1 MEILGIKKY
10 TPQITQF
17 NKMKAKTIFMA
28 TLAAA
33 VLTACN
39 NDENTVIDIG
49 ASQATFTAAIDG
61 QVNTRAYD
69 RTWEAG
75 DAIGISGIS
84 GGITYTNVQYIT
96 DSDGTS
102 GNFTVGTQGNE
113 IYYQDDN
120 SVTFTAY
127 YPWANLAADATTI
140 AADTRAQAS
149 QSDFDFLWSRQ
160 TGSKATTNVQ
170 FLFAHKM
177 AKLVLTIQKGDD
189 VSYQEVQDAVLSLR
203 GFKYNGTFNVTD
215 GTATATGDN
224 LTADWTFAGNSTET
238 GYNAPLSKD
247 DAAET
252 VSYTL
257 ILFPQEFSS
266 PLPITATLTGMQ
278 SFSATLD
285 FTAANVDAGD
295 TDAKNEWVAGRQ
307 YNLSVTLHKTDIT
320 VDGCTIQGWDEAN
333 GGNVNAD

>member
-1 MEILGIKKY
+1 MR
-10 TPQITQF
+10 
-17 NKMKAKTIFMA
+17 AKTILMA

-39 NDENTVIDIG
+39 NDENNVIDTG
-49 ASQATFTAAIDG
+49 SSQATFTAAIDG

-140 AADTRAQAS
+140 TADTRAQAS

-160 TGSKATTNVQ
+160 TGSKASPNVQ
-170 FLFAHKM
+170 FIFAHKM
-177 AKLVLTIQKGDD
+177 AKLVLTIRKGDG
-189 VSYQEVQDAVLSLR
+189 VSFQEVQDAVLSLG
-203 GFKYNGTFNVTD
+203 GFKYSGTFNVTD
-215 GTATATGDN
+215 GTTSTADDLATG
-224 LTADWTFAGNSTET
+224 WTFAGNTSET

>member
-1 MEILGIKKY
+1 
-10 TPQITQF
+10 
-17 NKMKAKTIFMA
+17 MKAKTIIMA
-28 TLAAA
+28 TLAAS
-33 VLTACN
+33 VLVACN
-39 NDENTVIDIG
+39 NDENNVIDTG
-49 ASQATFTAAIDG
+49 SSKATFTAAIDG

-69 RTWEAG
+69 QTWEAN
-75 DAIGISGIS
+75 DAIGISGTS
-84 GGITYTNVQYIT
+84 GSTVYTNVQYVT
-96 DSDGTS
+96 TGGDGD
-102 GNFTVGTQGNE
+102 FTVGTSGNE

-120 SVTFTAY
+120 TVTFTAY
-127 YPWANLAADATTI
+127 YPWNNLASGVTTI
-140 AADTRAQAS
+140 TADTRAQAS
-149 QSDFDFLWSRQ
+149 QSDFDFLWSQQ
-160 TGSKATTNVQ
+160 TGSKASTNVQ
-170 FLFAHKM
+170 FRFAHKM
-177 AKLVLTIQKGDD
+177 AKLVLTIQKGND
-189 VSYQEVQDAVLSLR
+189 VSYQEVQDAVLSLG
-203 GFKYNGTFNVTD
+203 GFKYSGTFNVTD
-215 GTATATGDN
+215 GTTSTADDLATG
-224 LTADWTFAGNSTET
+224 WTFAGNTSET
-238 GYNAPLSKD
+238 GYNAPFVPN
-247 DAAET
+247 ATAET

>member
-10 TPQITQF
+10 NPQITQF

-140 AADTRAQAS
+140 TADTRAQAS

-160 TGSKATTNVQ
+160 TGSKASPNVQ
-170 FLFAHKM
+170 FIFAHKM
-177 AKLVLTIQKGDD
+177 AKLVLTIQKGND
-189 VSYQEVQDAVLSLR
+189 VSYQEVQDAVLSLG
-203 GFKYNGTFNVTD
+203 GFKYSGTFNVTD
-215 GTATATGDN
+215 GTTSTADDLATG
-224 LTADWTFAGNSTET
+224 WTFAGNTSET
-238 GYNAPLSKD
+238 GYNAPFVPN
-247 DAAET
+247 ATAES

-320 VDGCTIQGWDEAN
+320 VDGCTIQGWVEAD
-333 GGNVNAD
+333 GGNVDAD

>member
-1 MEILGIKKY
+1 MR
-10 TPQITQF
+10 
-17 NKMKAKTIFMA
+17 AKTILMA

-39 NDENTVIDIG
+39 NDENNVIDTG
-49 ASQATFTAAIDG
+49 SSQATFTAAIDG

-140 AADTRAQAS
+140 TADTRAQAS

-160 TGSKATTNVQ
+160 TGSKASPNVQ
-170 FLFAHKM
+170 FIFAHKM
-177 AKLVLTIQKGDD
+177 AKLVLTIRKGDG
-189 VSYQEVQDAVLSLR
+189 VSFQEVQDAVLSLG
-203 GFKYNGTFNVTD
+203 GFKYSGTFNVTD
-215 GTATATGDN
+215 GTTSTADDLATGW
-224 LTADWTFAGNSTET
+224 TFAGATGWTFAGNTSET

-247 DAAET
+247 DTGET

-257 ILFPQEFSS
+257 ILFPQVFSS
-266 PLPITATLTGMQ
+266 PLPITAITGGQ
-278 SFSATLD
+278 SFSATLN
-285 FTAANVDAGD
+285 FTTANENAGD
-295 TDAKNEWVAGRQ
+295 TDAQNEWVPGRQ

-320 VDGCTIQGWDEAN
+320 VDGCTIQGWDEAD
-333 GGNVNAD
+333 GGNVDAD

>member
-1 MEILGIKKY
+1 MR
-10 TPQITQF
+10 
-17 NKMKAKTIFMA
+17 AKTILMA

-39 NDENTVIDIG
+39 NDENNVIDTG
-49 ASQATFTAAIDG
+49 SSQATFTAAIDG

-102 GNFTVGTQGNE
+102 GNFTAGTSGNE

-120 SVTFTAY
+120 SVTFTTY
-127 YPWANLAADATTI
+127 YPWTNLAADATTI
-140 AADTRAQAS
+140 TADTRAQAS

-160 TGSKATTNVQ
+160 TGSKASPNVQ
-170 FLFAHKM
+170 FIFTHKM
-177 AKLVLTIQKGDD
+177 TKLVLTIRKGDG

-224 LTADWTFAGNSTET
+224 LTADWTFAGNTTET
-238 GYNAPLSKD
+238 DYNAPLSKD

-252 VSYTL
+252 VAYTL
-257 ILFPQEFSS
+257 ILFPQVFSS
-266 PLPITATLTGMQ
+266 PLPITAITGGQ
-278 SFSATLD
+278 SFSATLN
-285 FTAANVDAGD
+285 FTTANENAGD
-295 TDAKNEWVAGRQ
+295 TDAQNEWVPGRQ

-320 VDGCTIQGWDEAN
+320 VDGCTIQGWDEAD
-333 GGNVNAD
+333 GGNVDAD

>member
-1 MEILGIKKY
+1 
-10 TPQITQF
+10 
-17 NKMKAKTIFMA
+17 MKAKTIFMA

-39 NDENTVIDIG
+39 NDENNVIDTG
-49 ASQATFTAAIDG
+49 SSQATFTAAIDG
-61 QVNTRAYD
+61 QVNTRAFD
-69 RTWEAG
+69 QTWEAG
-75 DAIGISGIS
+75 DAIGISGTS
-84 GGITYTNVQYIT
+84 GSTVYTNVQYVT
-96 DSDGTS
+96 TGGN
-102 GNFTVGTQGNE
+102 GNFTAGTQGNE

-127 YPWANLAADATTI
+127 YPWINLAADATTI
-140 AADTRAQAS
+140 TADTRAQAS

-160 TGSKATTNVQ
+160 TGSKASPNVQ
-170 FLFAHKM
+170 FIFTHKM
-177 AKLVLTIQKGDD
+177 TKLVLTIRKGDG
-189 VSYQEVQDAVLSLR
+189 VSFQEVQDAVLSLR

-257 ILFPQEFSS
+257 ILFPQVFSS
-266 PLPITATLTGMQ
+266 PLPITATITGGQ
-278 SFSATLD
+278 SFSATLN
-285 FTAANVDAGD
+285 FTKANENAGD
-295 TDAKNEWVAGRQ
+295 TDAQNEWVPGRQ
-307 YNLSVTLHKTDIT
+307 YSLSVTLHKTDIT
-320 VDGCTIQGWDEAN
+320 VDGCTIQGWVEAD
-333 GGNVNAD
+333 GGNVDAD

>member
-10 TPQITQF
+10 NPQITQF

-39 NDENTVIDIG
+39 NDENNVIDTG
-49 ASQATFTAAIDG
+49 SSQATFTAAIDG
-61 QVNTRAYD
+61 QVTTRAFD

-75 DAIGISGIS
+75 DAIGISVTEGS
-84 GGITYTNVQYIT
+84 TVYTPAQYVTTGGN
-96 DSDGTS
+96 
-102 GNFTVGTQGNE
+102 GNFTAGTSGNE

-127 YPWANLAADATTI
+127 YPWTNLESGVTTI
-140 AADTRAQAS
+140 TADTRAQAS
-149 QSDFDFLWSRQ
+149 QKTFDFLWARQ
-160 TGSKATTNVQ
+160 TGSKASPNVQ
-170 FLFAHKM
+170 FIFTHKM
-177 AKLVLTIQKGDD
+177 VKLVLTIKKGDG
-189 VSYQEVQDAVLSLR
+189 VSYQEVQDAVLSLG
-203 GFKYNGTFNVTD
+203 GFKNNGSFNVTD

-224 LTADWTFAGNSTET
+224 LTADWTFAGNTTET
-238 GYNAPLSKD
+238 GCNAPLSKD

-257 ILFPQEFSS
+257 ILFPQVFSNS
-266 PLPITATLTGMQ
+266 LPITATITGGQ
-278 SFSATLD
+278 SFSATFD
-285 FTAANVDAGD
+285 FTDANVDAGD
-295 TDAKNEWVAGRQ
+295 TDAQNEWVAGRQ

-320 VDGCTIQGWDEAN
+320 VNDSTIQGWEEADGDDVIIN
-333 GGNVNAD
+333 

>member
-1 MEILGIKKY
+1 MERLGIKKY
-10 TPQITQF
+10 NPQITQF

-39 NDENTVIDIG
+39 NDENNVIDTG
-49 ASQATFTAAIDG
+49 SSQATFTAAIDG
-61 QVNTRAYD
+61 QVNTRAFD
-69 RTWEAG
+69 QTWEAG
-75 DAIGISGIS
+75 DAIGISGTS
-84 GGITYTNVQYIT
+84 GSTIYTNVRYVT
-96 DSDGTS
+96 TG
-102 GNFTVGTQGNE
+102 GNGDFTVGTPGNE

-140 AADTRAQAS
+140 TADTRAQAS

-160 TGSKATTNVQ
+160 TGSKASPNVQ
-170 FLFAHKM
+170 FIFTHKM
-177 AKLVLTIQKGDD
+177 TKLVLTIKKGDG

-224 LTADWTFAGNSTET
+224 LTADWTFAGNTTET

-252 VSYTL
+252 VAYTL
-257 ILFPQEFSS
+257 ILFPQVFSS
-266 PLPITATLTGMQ
+266 PLPITATITGGQ
-278 SFSATLD
+278 SFSATLN
-285 FTAANVDAGD
+285 FTKANENAGD
-295 TDAKNEWVAGRQ
+295 TDAQNEWVPGRQ

-320 VDGCTIQGWDEAN
+320 VDGCSIQGWDEVD
-333 GGNVNAD
+333 GGNVDAD

>member
-1 MEILGIKKY
+1 
-10 TPQITQF
+10 
-17 NKMKAKTIFMA
+17 MKAKTIFMA

-140 AADTRAQAS
+140 TADTRAQAS

-160 TGSKATTNVQ
+160 TGSKASPNVQ
-170 FLFAHKM
+170 FIFAHKM
-177 AKLVLTIQKGDD
+177 AKLVLTIQKGND
-189 VSYQEVQDAVLSLR
+189 VSYQEVQDAVLSLG
-203 GFKYNGTFNVTD
+203 GFKYSGTFNVTD
-215 GTATATGDN
+215 GTTSTADDLATG
-224 LTADWTFAGNSTET
+224 WTFAGNTSET
-238 GYNAPLSKD
+238 GYNAPFVPN
-247 DAAET
+247 ATAES

-320 VDGCTIQGWDEAN
+320 VDGCTIQGWDEAD
-333 GGNVNAD
+333 GGNVDAD

>member
-1 MEILGIKKY
+1 
-10 TPQITQF
+10 
-17 NKMKAKTIFMA
+17 MKAKTIFMA

-39 NDENTVIDIG
+39 NDENNVIDTG
-49 ASQATFTAAIDG
+49 SSQATFTAAIDG
-61 QVNTRAYD
+61 QVNTRAFD
-69 RTWEAG
+69 QTWEAG
-75 DAIGISGIS
+75 DAIGISGTS
-84 GGITYTNVQYIT
+84 GSTIYTNVQYVT
-96 DSDGTS
+96 TGGN

-140 AADTRAQAS
+140 TADTRAQAS

-160 TGSKATTNVQ
+160 TGSKASPNVQ
-170 FLFAHKM
+170 FIFTHKM
-177 AKLVLTIQKGDD
+177 TKLVLTIRKGDG

-224 LTADWTFAGNSTET
+224 LTADWTFAGNTSET

-247 DAAET
+247 DTGET

-320 VDGCTIQGWDEAN
+320 VDGCTIQGWDEAD

>member
-1 MEILGIKKY
+1 MRA
-10 TPQITQF
+10 
-17 NKMKAKTIFMA
+17 KAIFMA

-39 NDENTVIDIG
+39 NDENNVIDTG
-49 ASQATFTAAIDG
+49 SSQATFTAAIDG

-84 GGITYTNVQYIT
+84 GGITYTNVQYVT
-96 DSDGTS
+96 DSEGTN
-102 GNFTVGTQGNE
+102 GNFRVETSGNE

-120 SVTFTAY
+120 PVTFTAY
-127 YPWANLAADATTI
+127 YPWANLASGVTTI
-140 AADTRAQAS
+140 TADTRAQAS
-149 QSDFDFLWSRQ
+149 QSDFNFLWSRQ
-160 TGSKATTNVQ
+160 TGSKASPNVQ

-177 AKLVLTIQKGDD
+177 AKLVLTIQKGND
-189 VSYQEVQDAVLSLR
+189 VSYQEVQDAVMSLG
-203 GFKYNGTFNVTD
+203 GFKYSGTFNVTD
-215 GTATATGDN
+215 GTTSTADDLATG
-224 LTADWTFAGNSTET
+224 WTFAGNTSET

-247 DAAET
+247 DTGET

>member
-1 MEILGIKKY
+1 MKSTIRMT
-10 TPQITQF
+10 TP
-17 NKMKAKTIFMA
+17 
-28 TLAAA
+28 
-33 VLTACN
+33 
-39 NDENTVIDIG
+39 
-49 ASQATFTAAIDG
+49 
-61 QVNTRAYD
+61 
-69 RTWEAG
+69 W
-75 DAIGISGIS
+75 
-84 GGITYTNVQYIT
+84 
-96 DSDGTS
+96 
-102 GNFTVGTQGNE
+102 GNE

-140 AADTRAQAS
+140 TADTRAQAS

-160 TGSKATTNVQ
+160 TGSKASPNVQ

-177 AKLVLTIQKGDD
+177 AKLVLTIQKGND
-189 VSYQEVQDAVLSLR
+189 VSYQEVQDAVLSLG
-203 GFKYNGTFNVTD
+203 GFKYSGTFNVTD
-215 GTATATGDN
+215 GTTSTADDLATG
-224 LTADWTFAGNSTET
+224 WTFA
-238 GYNAPLSKD
+238 
-247 DAAET
+247 
-252 VSYTL
+252 YTL

>member
-1 MEILGIKKY
+1 MRA
-10 TPQITQF
+10 
-17 NKMKAKTIFMA
+17 KAIFMA

-39 NDENTVIDIG
+39 NDENNVIDTG
-49 ASQATFTAAIDG
+49 SSQATFTAAIDG

-84 GGITYTNVQYIT
+84 GGITYTNVQYVT
-96 DSDGTS
+96 DSEGTN
-102 GNFTVGTQGNE
+102 GNFRVETSGNE

-120 SVTFTAY
+120 PVTFTAY
-127 YPWANLAADATTI
+127 YPWANLASGVTTI
-140 AADTRAQAS
+140 TADTRAQAS
-149 QSDFDFLWSRQ
+149 QSDFNFLWSRQ
-160 TGSKATTNVQ
+160 TGSKASPNVQ

-177 AKLVLTIQKGDD
+177 AKLVLTIQKGND
-189 VSYQEVQDAVLSLR
+189 VSYQEVQDAVLSLG
-203 GFKYNGTFNVTD
+203 GFKYSGTFNVTD
-215 GTATATGDN
+215 GTTSTADDLATG
-224 LTADWTFAGNSTET
+224 WTFAGNTSET

-247 DAAET
+247 DTGET

-320 VDGCTIQGWDEAN
+320 VDGCTIQGWDEAD